1 MPPRHLLALDA
12 PDGAA
17 EVAGFLPRLRAALD
31 GSGPA
36 LMLLPRGPLTLRE
49 ALLAAA
55 RPDLPLE
62 QPNVALVAP
71 TSGSTG
77 TPRLAMLG
85 TDALTASAAATEGL
99 LGGAGGYAHAL
110 PSSYVA
116 GLMVLVRSVL
126 AGHDPVVADLTGGFT
141 PTGFA
146 DAVGRLLRRD
156 DAPRYS
162 SLVPA
167 QLSRLLDAG
176 GSATAAL
183 VALDAVL
190 LGGAAAS
197 PALLQRARDAGVTVV
212 TTYGMTETCGGC
224 VYDGVPLPGTRV
236 AVDDG
241 RVRITGPT
249 LFSGYRGR
257 PDLSDEVVVD
267 GWFVTSDLGRLDA
280 DGRLEILGRA
290 DDVIVTGGVKVS
302 PTPVELALGSH
313 PAVAEVVVVGRPD
326 PDWGQCVVAVVA
338 PVQGEVPDVGGL
350 REHARSELDSA
361 WLPRDL
367 VLVDAIPHLPSGKPD
382 RPAVRTLVAARPA

>member
-17 EVAGFLPRLRAALD
+17 ETAGLLPRLRAALD

-36 LMLLPRGPLTLRE
+36 LMLLPRGPEPLRE

-62 QPNVALVAP
+62 QDDVALVAP

-77 TPRLAMLG
+77 TPRLAML
-85 TDALTASAAATEGL
+85 TADALAASASATADL
-99 LGGAGGYAHAL
+99 LGGAGGYALAL

-126 AGHDPVVADLTGGFT
+126 GGHDPVAVDLSAGFT
-141 PTGFA
+141 PDAFA
-146 DAVGRLLRRD
+146 DAVATLLRRD
-156 DAPRYS
+156 DAPRYT
-162 SLVPA
+162 SLVPT

-190 LGGAAAS
+190 LGGAAAP
-197 PALLQRARDAGVTVV
+197 PALLQRARAAGVSVV

-241 RVRITGPT
+241 RVRLTGPT

-257 PDLSDEVVVD
+257 PDLSAQALVD

-280 DGRLEILGRA
+280 AGRLEVLGRA

-302 PTPVELALGSH
+302 PTPVELALASH

-326 PDWGQCVVAVVA
+326 PGWGERVVAVVA
-338 PVQGEVPDVGGL
+338 PAPGEEPDLAGL
-350 REHARSELDSA
+350 REHARLALDAA

-367 VLVDAIPHLPSGKPD
+367 VVVDAVPHLPSGKPD
-382 RPAVRTLVAARPA
+382 RPAVRTLVAAPTA